1 MTRSLLSPLVLLVQ
15 TKLKHHTNYLL
26 HQVLTAIYP
35 APTVALATG
44 VVSVTTVPPAVAAPA
59 QDIMN
64 PSSPMATGVQ
74 GSAAAATPEPNV
86 AVEVEPKV
94 EVKRESQLD
103 SHAEEGGYGLSSY
116 TPASSLATCMINA
129 MAGEAPLVLSGLV
142 SDVSV
147 GFSLLGELLS
157 QNMSFNPAWSLKI
170 FLDLVCFLT

>member
-129 MAGEAPLVLSGLV
+129 MAGEAPLVFSGLV

-157 QNMSFNPAWSLKI
+157 QNMSFNPA
-170 FLDLVCFLT
+170 